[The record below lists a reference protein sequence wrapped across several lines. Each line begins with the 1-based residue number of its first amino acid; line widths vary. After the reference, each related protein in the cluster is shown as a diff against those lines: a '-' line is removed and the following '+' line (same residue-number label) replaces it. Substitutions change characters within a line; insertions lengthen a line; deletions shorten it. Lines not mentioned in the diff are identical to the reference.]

1 MYRYESDRM
10 AQAVV
15 QDLRRRWFGALATL
29 VMTVVVGTVGFV
41 ILDPARAGA
50 SANLGD
56 LSLMALWETLNIVTT
71 VGAIPQNEFTG
82 LERIW
87 AIGIVVF
94 GLGAVLYGF
103 GSLQALLHGGELFRV
118 LERRRMERS
127 LDEIRGH
134 FVLCGY
140 GRVGAS
146 VARHIHHESGARPL
160 VVVERDDAR
169 AEEADRLGFLT
180 VRGDCGEE
188 GVLRRAGL
196 ERAEGLIAALDSDA
210 ANVFLCLMARQ
221 INPQVRIVTRS
232 ERVETRSILQHA
244 GADRVTVPGELA
256 ATTMSQLLL
265 KPRVSE
271 FVAAAT
277 AAGGEFEFAEV
288 EVGRYR
294 GLVGKSLRDVN
305 FPRRADAL
313 VVAISDA
320 ENKLLFN
327 PKPDRELMPG
337 DTLILVCK
345 VGGAGR
351 IESLVSSEA

>member
-1 MYRYESDRM
+1 M

-15 QDLRRRWFGALATL
+15 QDLRRRWMRALATL
-29 VMTVVVGTVGFV
+29 LLTVVVGTVGFV
-41 ILDPARAGA
+41 VLDPARAGQNT
-50 SANLGD
+50 NLGD

-71 VGAIPQNEFTG
+71 VGAIPQSSFTPM
-82 LERIW
+82 ERVW

-118 LERRRMERS
+118 LERRRMERT
-127 LDEIRGH
+127 LDELRGH
-134 FVLCGY
+134 FVVCGY
-140 GRVGAS
+140 GRVGAA
-146 VARHIHHESGARPL
+146 VARHIQHGSASRPM
-160 VVVERDDAR
+160 VVIERDDAS
-169 AEEADRLGFLT
+169 ADEADRAGLVT
-180 VRGDCGEE
+180 VRGDCGDE

-196 ERAEGLIAALDSDA
+196 ERAEGLIAALDTDA

-221 INPQVRIVTRS
+221 INPKIRIVTRS

-256 ATTMSQLLL
+256 ATTMGQLML

-277 AAGGEFEFAEV
+277 AAGGEFEFAEI
-288 EVGRYR
+288 EVGQYR
-294 GLVGKSLRDVN
+294 GLVGKSLREVN
-305 FPRRADAL
+305 FARKADAL
-313 VVAISDA
+313 VVAIVEA

-327 PKPDRELMPG
+327 PKPDRELVVG

-345 VGGAGR
+345 VGGVGR
-351 IESLVSSEA
+351 VESLVSSEG